1 MNSSGFQGKQRKSKT
16 TTNPMAAPASLP
28 WSVDFNP
35 SLVPNRGDREQLT
48 GISKMFKAAR
58 WRSEK
63 NKIKVV
69 FRLQFQAT
77 QVPVLGSETVMVS
90 LVPLDV
96 GRPTVRS
103 EKVAVMDGTCN
114 WSNPIYE
121 TVSLA
126 CDPKS
131 GKINEKFYQFLVSA
145 QGSSKPG
152 LLGEVTVNLADY
164 FEVFKASSVALPLKA
179 GAILHVT
186 IQRMKGEVAGRG
198 AEEDGDGTARQQCR
212 TLRSQISKCDNKKGL
227 KALIGR
233 NDMSLVKDGSYINR
247 EPRVDFP
254 SSRNLPTRADSNG
267 KLQKSQSSGALSGA
281 TSGSSSEVHKT
292 RENRV
297 NNGSFLSPL
306 RDVLR
311 ERLQFSDDSLEKLS
325 SDVVLLTRKVEESGL
340 ELQSLRKQIVK
351 ESRQRQDLSREISS
365 MKEERD
371 ALRRECEELKPSQ
384 KRNNV
389 VDKDLAESQL
399 EEVKQELDHERN
411 LNSSLRL
418 QLQKTQEANS
428 ELLLAVRDL
437 DDLLEKK
444 NRETPCCM
452 KDEKELEMQ
461 LEQLASDYEIL
472 KQENHDISS
481 KLEQHEQLRIHHECS
496 EHSAIIHDLEAHV
509 ESLEKELQTQTQAK
523 VEQEKKAIRA
533 EEALRKAK
541 WKFGSTIERLHEQL
555 KRLSSQA
562 SSAFYGNEK
571 AVKHALK
578 EASELRSQNS
588 HLEELLKKTMEDL
601 ASVQSQCRVNL
612 QQLLSLLDSK
622 SKEADKLQSELKDRN
637 EELERYKRMQSQKTQ
652 IEKLETEKFLASEE
666 REKLVYTANEMM
678 LHDRNLEGELLKKEI
693 LPLRPENSGLRNV
706 RGGEEAVIRLLN
718 SEEDKHCHES
728 SRCANA
734 NKCQSDVDCLQ
745 QSRMEVKAQINNANP
760 RDQEKATRFSRTNSE
775 EKEHIVSCTFDD
787 HKVSE
792 IISELAVLRKQNES
806 TEADL
811 KEMQERYSEI
821 SLKFAEVEGERQQL
835 MMTIRALKN
844 ALKN

>member
-1 MNSSGFQGKQRKSKT
+1 LSPSFSFDLTKSFCHRFIRRNYALRESVKSEERVSDS
-16 TTNPMAAPASLP
+16 ARLGVGVLEASV
-28 WSVDFNP
+28 SQ
-35 SLVPNRGDREQLT
+35 PNRGDHEQLK
-48 GISKMFKAAR
+48 GRSKMFKAAR

-77 QVPVLGSETVMVS
+77 QVPALGSETVTVS

-103 EKVAVMDGTCN
+103 EKVAVVDGTCN
-114 WSNPIYE
+114 WLNPIYE
-121 TVSLA
+121 TVSMA

-131 GKINEKFYQFLVSA
+131 GKINEKLYQFLVSA
-145 QGSSKPG
+145 QVRNINCAPLPTATEPPMGLQGSSKPG

-179 GAILHVT
+179 GAIFHVS
-186 IQRMKGEVAGRG
+186 ILLM
-198 AEEDGDGTARQQCR
+198 QQIIF
-212 TLRSQISKCDNKKGL
+212 L
-227 KALIGR
+227 
-233 NDMSLVKDGSYINR
+233 
-247 EPRVDFP
+247 
-254 SSRNLPTRADSNG
+254 NLPTCADSSG

-281 TSGSSSEVHKT
+281 TSGSSSEIHT
-292 RENRV
+292 ARENRV
-297 NNGSFLSPL
+297 NNGSF

-340 ELQSLRKQIVK
+340 ELQTLRKQIVK
-351 ESRQRQDLSREISS
+351 ESRQRQDLSREISR

-384 KRNNV
+384 KRNTV
-389 VDKDLAESQL
+389 GEKDLAGSQL

-444 NRETPCCM
+444 NRETPSYM
-452 KDEKELEMQ
+452 NDQKELEMQ
-461 LEQLASDYEIL
+461 LERLASDYEIL

-481 KLEQHEQLRIHHECS
+481 KLEQQLRIHHECS

-509 ESLEKELQTQTQAK
+509 ERLEKELQTQTQSR

-541 WKFGSTIERLHEQL
+541 WKFASTIERLHEQL

-562 SSAFYGNEK
+562 SFAFY
-571 AVKHALK
+571 
-578 EASELRSQNS
+578 
-588 HLEELLKKTMEDL
+588 
-601 ASVQSQCRVNL
+601 
-612 QQLLSLLDSK
+612 
-622 SKEADKLQSELKDRN
+622 EADKLQLELKDRS

-652 IEKLETEKFLASEE
+652 IEKLETEKILAYEE
-666 REKLVYTANEMM
+666 REKSVYTANEMM
-678 LHDRNLEGELLKKEI
+678 LQDRNLEAELLKKEI
-693 LPLRPENSGLRNV
+693 PPLRQENSGLRNV
-706 RGGEEAVIRLLN
+706 RGGEEAVIRMLN
-718 SEEDKHCHES
+718 SEEDKHYYHES
-728 SRCANA
+728 SMCANTS
-734 NKCQSDVDCLQ
+734 KCQSDVDCLQ
-745 QSRMEVKAQINNANP
+745 QSRMEVKAETNNINP
-760 RDQEKATRFSRTNSE
+760 KDQEQATRFSRTNSE
-775 EKEHIVSCTFDD
+775 EKEHIVSCTFGD
-787 HKVSE
+787 HKESE

-835 MMTIRALKN
+835 MMTIRTLKN

>member
-1 MNSSGFQGKQRKSKT
+1 
-16 TTNPMAAPASLP
+16 
-28 WSVDFNP
+28 
-35 SLVPNRGDREQLT
+35 
-48 GISKMFKAAR
+48 MFKAAR

-96 GRPTVRS
+96 GKPTVRS

-114 WSNPIYE
+114 WLNPIYE

-131 GKINEKFYQFLVSA
+131 GKINEKLYQFLVSA

-179 GAILHVT
+179 GAILNVT

-212 TLRSQISKCDNKKGL
+212 TLQSQISKCDNKKGL

-233 NDMSLVKDGSYINR
+233 NDMNSVKVGSYVNR
-247 EPRVDFP
+247 EPRIDFP
-254 SSRNLPTRADSNG
+254 SSRSLPNCADSNG

-281 TSGSSSEVHKT
+281 TSGSSSEIHKT

-311 ERLQFSDDSLEKLS
+311 ERLQFSDD
-325 SDVVLLTRKVEESGL
+325 DVVLTRKVEESGL
-340 ELQSLRKQIVK
+340 ELQTLRKQIVK

-371 ALRRECEELKPSQ
+371 ALRRECEELKSSQ
-384 KRNNV
+384 KRNA
-389 VDKDLAESQL
+389 VDEKDLAESQL

-418 QLQKTQEANS
+418 QLQKTREANS

-452 KDEKELEMQ
+452 KDEKDLEMQ

-533 EEALRKAK
+533 EETLRKAK
-541 WKFGSTIERLHEQL
+541 WKFASTIERLHEQL

-588 HLEELLKKTMEDL
+588 YLEELLKKTMEDL
-601 ASVQSQCRVNL
+601 ASVQGQCRVNL
-612 QQLLSLLDSK
+612 QQLLSLVDFK
-622 SKEADKLQSELKDRN
+622 SKEADKLQLELKDRN
-637 EELERYKRMQSQKTQ
+637 EELERYKRMRSQKTQ

-666 REKLVYTANEMM
+666 REKLVYTAKEMM
-678 LHDRNLEGELLKKEI
+678 LHDRNLEGELLEKEI
-693 LPLRPENSGLRNV
+693 LPMRQENSGLRNV

-728 SRCANA
+728 SRCANS

-745 QSRMEVKAQINNANP
+745 QSRMEVKAQINNTNP
-760 RDQEKATRFSRTNSE
+760 KDQEQATRFSRTNSE
-775 EKEHIVSCTFDD
+775 EKEHIVSCAFDD

-811 KEMQERYSEI
+811 KEMQERQESGCIREQI
-821 SLKFAEVEGERQQL
+821 QNCKLNWSLCVVVIDVIHRGVDTVWLGPKGTSSSKGVHEVGHVRRLGQEADLVGTACLLEVGSGAIVKCL
-835 MMTIRALKN
+835 
-844 ALKN
+844 

>member
-1 MNSSGFQGKQRKSKT
+1 
-16 TTNPMAAPASLP
+16 
-28 WSVDFNP
+28 
-35 SLVPNRGDREQLT
+35 
-48 GISKMFKAAR
+48 MFKAAR

-77 QVPVLGSETVMVS
+77 QVPALGSETVTVS

-103 EKVAVMDGTCN
+103 EKVAVVDGTCN
-114 WSNPIYE
+114 WLNPIYE
-121 TVSLA
+121 TVSMA

-131 GKINEKFYQFLVSA
+131 GKINEKLYQFLVSA
-145 QGSSKPG
+145 QVRNITCAPLPTATEPPMGLQGSSKPG

-179 GAILHVT
+179 GAIFHVT

-212 TLRSQISKCDNKKGL
+212 TLQSQISKCDNKKGL

-233 NDMSLVKDGSYINR
+233 NDMNLVKGGSYINR
-247 EPRVDFP
+247 EPRIDLP
-254 SSRNLPTRADSNG
+254 SGRNLPTCADSSG

-281 TSGSSSEVHKT
+281 TSGSSSEIHT
-292 RENRV
+292 ARENRV
-297 NNGSFLSPL
+297 NNGSF

-340 ELQSLRKQIVK
+340 ELQTLRKQIVK

-384 KRNNV
+384 KRNTV
-389 VDKDLAESQL
+389 GEKDLAGSQL

-444 NRETPCCM
+444 NRETPSYM
-452 KDEKELEMQ
+452 NDQKELEMQ
-461 LEQLASDYEIL
+461 LERLASDYEIL

-481 KLEQHEQLRIHHECS
+481 KLEQQLRIHHECS

-509 ESLEKELQTQTQAK
+509 ERLEKELQTQTQSR

-541 WKFGSTIERLHEQL
+541 WKFASTIERLHEQL

-562 SSAFYGNEK
+562 SFAFYGNEK
-571 AVKHALK
+571 AVKQALE
-578 EASELRSQNS
+578 EASDLRSQNS
-588 HLEELLKKTMEDL
+588 YLEELLKKTMEDL
-601 ASVQSQCRVNL
+601 ASVQGRCRVNL
-612 QQLLSLLDSK
+612 QQLLSLLNFK
-622 SKEADKLQSELKDRN
+622 SKEADKLQLELKDRS

-652 IEKLETEKFLASEE
+652 IEKLETEKILAFEE
-666 REKLVYTANEMM
+666 REKSVYTANEMM
-678 LHDRNLEGELLKKEI
+678 LQDRNLEAELLKKEI
-693 LPLRPENSGLRNV
+693 PPLRQENSGLRNV
-706 RGGEEAVIRLLN
+706 RGGEEAVIRMLN
-718 SEEDKHCHES
+718 SEEDKHYYHES
-728 SRCANA
+728 SMCANTS
-734 NKCQSDVDCLQ
+734 KCQSDVDCLQ
-745 QSRMEVKAQINNANP
+745 QSRMEVKAETNNINSK
-760 RDQEKATRFSRTNSE
+760 DQEQATRFSRTNSE
-775 EKEHIVSCTFDD
+775 EKEHIVSCTFGDQ
-787 HKVSE
+787 KESE

-835 MMTIRALKN
+835 MMTIRTLKN

>member
-1 MNSSGFQGKQRKSKT
+1 MELSPSFSFDLTKSFCHRFIRRNYALRESVKSEERVSDS
-16 TTNPMAAPASLP
+16 ARLGVGVLEASV
-28 WSVDFNP
+28 SQ
-35 SLVPNRGDREQLT
+35 PNRGDHEQLK
-48 GISKMFKAAR
+48 GRSKMFKAAR

-77 QVPVLGSETVMVS
+77 QVPALGSETVTVS

-103 EKVAVMDGTCN
+103 EKVAVVDGTCN
-114 WSNPIYE
+114 WLNPIYE
-121 TVSLA
+121 TVSMA

-131 GKINEKFYQFLVSA
+131 GKINEKLYQFLVSA
-145 QGSSKPG
+145 QVRNITCAPLPTATEPPMGLQGSSKPG

-179 GAILHVT
+179 GAIFHVS
-186 IQRMKGEVAGRG
+186 ILLM
-198 AEEDGDGTARQQCR
+198 QQIIF
-212 TLRSQISKCDNKKGL
+212 L
-227 KALIGR
+227 
-233 NDMSLVKDGSYINR
+233 
-247 EPRVDFP
+247 
-254 SSRNLPTRADSNG
+254 NLPTCADSSG

-281 TSGSSSEVHKT
+281 TSGSSSEIHT
-292 RENRV
+292 ARENRV
-297 NNGSFLSPL
+297 NNGSF

-340 ELQSLRKQIVK
+340 ELQTLRKQIVK

-384 KRNNV
+384 KRNTV
-389 VDKDLAESQL
+389 GEKDLAGSQL

-444 NRETPCCM
+444 NRETPSYM
-452 KDEKELEMQ
+452 NDQKELEMQ
-461 LEQLASDYEIL
+461 LERLASDYEIL

-481 KLEQHEQLRIHHECS
+481 KLEQQLRIHHECS

-509 ESLEKELQTQTQAK
+509 ERLEKELQTQTQSR

-541 WKFGSTIERLHEQL
+541 WKFASTIERLHEQL

-562 SSAFYGNEK
+562 SFAFYGNEK
-571 AVKHALK
+571 AVKQALE
-578 EASELRSQNS
+578 EASDLRSQNS
-588 HLEELLKKTMEDL
+588 YLEELLKKTMEDL
-601 ASVQSQCRVNL
+601 ASVQGRCRVNL
-612 QQLLSLLDSK
+612 QQLLSLLNFK
-622 SKEADKLQSELKDRN
+622 SKEADKLQLELKDRS

-652 IEKLETEKFLASEE
+652 IEKLETEKILAFEE
-666 REKLVYTANEMM
+666 REKSVYTANEMM
-678 LHDRNLEGELLKKEI
+678 LQDRNLEAELLKKEI
-693 LPLRPENSGLRNV
+693 PPLRQENSGLRNV
-706 RGGEEAVIRLLN
+706 RGGEEAVIRMLN
-718 SEEDKHCHES
+718 SE
-728 SRCANA
+728 
-734 NKCQSDVDCLQ
+734 
-745 QSRMEVKAQINNANP
+745 
-760 RDQEKATRFSRTNSE
+760 
-775 EKEHIVSCTFDD
+775 
-787 HKVSE
+787 
-792 IISELAVLRKQNES
+792 
-806 TEADL
+806 
-811 KEMQERYSEI
+811 
-821 SLKFAEVEGERQQL
+821 VE
-835 MMTIRALKN
+835 ALKTS
-844 ALKN
+844 A

>member
-1 MNSSGFQGKQRKSKT
+1 MELSPSFSFDLTKSFCHRFIRRNYALRESVKSEERVSDS
-16 TTNPMAAPASLP
+16 ARLGVGVLEASV
-28 WSVDFNP
+28 SQ
-35 SLVPNRGDREQLT
+35 PNRGDHEQLK
-48 GISKMFKAAR
+48 GRSKMFKAAR

-77 QVPVLGSETVMVS
+77 QVPALGSETVTVS

-103 EKVAVMDGTCN
+103 EKVAVVDGTCN
-114 WSNPIYE
+114 WLNPIYE
-121 TVSLA
+121 TVSMA

-131 GKINEKFYQFLVSA
+131 GKINEKLYQFLVSA
-145 QGSSKPG
+145 QVRNITCAPLPTATEPPMGLQGSSKPG

-164 FEVFKASSVALPLKA
+164 FEV
-179 GAILHVT
+179 
-186 IQRMKGEVAGRG
+186 
-198 AEEDGDGTARQQCR
+198 
-212 TLRSQISKCDNKKGL
+212 
-227 KALIGR
+227 
-233 NDMSLVKDGSYINR
+233 
-247 EPRVDFP
+247 
-254 SSRNLPTRADSNG
+254 NLPTCADSSG

-281 TSGSSSEVHKT
+281 TSGSSSEIHT
-292 RENRV
+292 ARENRV
-297 NNGSFLSPL
+297 NNGSF

-340 ELQSLRKQIVK
+340 ELQTLRKQIVK

-384 KRNNV
+384 KRNTV
-389 VDKDLAESQL
+389 GEKDLAGSQL

-444 NRETPCCM
+444 NRETPSYM
-452 KDEKELEMQ
+452 NDQKELEMQ
-461 LEQLASDYEIL
+461 LERLASDYEIL

-481 KLEQHEQLRIHHECS
+481 KLEQQLRIHHECS

-509 ESLEKELQTQTQAK
+509 ERLEKELQTQTQSR

-541 WKFGSTIERLHEQL
+541 WKFASTIERLHEQL

-562 SSAFYGNEK
+562 SFAFY
-571 AVKHALK
+571 
-578 EASELRSQNS
+578 
-588 HLEELLKKTMEDL
+588 
-601 ASVQSQCRVNL
+601 
-612 QQLLSLLDSK
+612 
-622 SKEADKLQSELKDRN
+622 EADKLQLELKDRS

-652 IEKLETEKFLASEE
+652 IEKLETEKILAFEE
-666 REKLVYTANEMM
+666 REKSVYTANEMM
-678 LHDRNLEGELLKKEI
+678 LQDRNLEAELLKKEI
-693 LPLRPENSGLRNV
+693 PPLRQENSGLRNV
-706 RGGEEAVIRLLN
+706 RGGEEAVIRMLN
-718 SEEDKHCHES
+718 SEEDKHYYHES
-728 SRCANA
+728 SMCANTS
-734 NKCQSDVDCLQ
+734 KCQSDVDCLQ
-745 QSRMEVKAQINNANP
+745 QSRMEVKAETNNINSK
-760 RDQEKATRFSRTNSE
+760 DQEQATRFSRTNSE
-775 EKEHIVSCTFDD
+775 EKEHIVSCTFGDQ
-787 HKVSE
+787 KESE

-835 MMTIRALKN
+835 MMTIRTLKN

>member
-28 WSVDFNP
+28 CACVSG
-35 SLVPNRGDREQLT
+35 PNRGDREQLT

-145 QGSSKPG
+145 Q
-152 LLGEVTVNLADY
+152 
-164 FEVFKASSVALPLKA
+164 
-179 GAILHVT
+179 VT

-212 TLRSQISKCDNKKGL
+212 TLRSQIRVNSKRMFDARSGNCTL
-227 KALIGR
+227 E
-233 NDMSLVKDGSYINR
+233 SLVILLNSNRLMMNCVSHFQQDGSYINR

>member
-1 MNSSGFQGKQRKSKT
+1 
-16 TTNPMAAPASLP
+16 
-28 WSVDFNP
+28 
-35 SLVPNRGDREQLT
+35 
-48 GISKMFKAAR
+48 MFKAAR

-233 NDMSLVKDGSYINR
+233 NDMSLVKQDGSYINR